1 MSWLLNVFSLLKCDF
16 KGHFFPLVYSAFLTG
31 ATIISNNSS
40 EEALLMTAT
49 VLFVKQYHKLTALP
63 SAHGICL
70 SEYLSI
76 FPEHVV

>member
-1 MSWLLNVFSLLKCDF
+1 MSVFSLLKCDF

-40 EEALLMTAT
+40 GAALLMT
-49 VLFVKQYHKLTALP
+49 
-63 SAHGICL
+63 AHGICL
-70 SEYLSI
+70 SEYLSL